1 MLNMFYQR
9 MCWRTN
15 IQEEIVGILLMGIAL
30 PHVVSV
36 QARKIDFQ
44 HYTCNVVSFSCS
56 ISWGQR
62 WLFALLITLNAL
74 KMLTS
79 VTVSDQQ
86 TLPSQKL
93 RTLFIITLHIF
104 NHFARI
110 FNLHEVYWLYLTLVT
125 WISLLKFWSLTVTE
139 VNIFKAF
146 KGVLFLTT
154 CTHFAFVGSMKIL
167 AKWLKICRVMI
178 KRVLIFLEGIVCK
191 HLLVWSLLLSIYLH
205 FLKYI
210 PEK

>member
-62 WLFALLITLNAL
+62 WLFALLILMELCTITVKTFFSKHIQFVYTNTIISL
-74 KMLTS
+74 KM
-79 VTVSDQQ
+79 
-86 TLPSQKL
+86 
-93 RTLFIITLHIF
+93 RTLFDGFLHKISPFKKNNTLNWKLVVGLCKNSLTQNSVCYESDKKNPSGGKEFEMKITK
-104 NHFARI
+104 
-110 FNLHEVYWLYLTLVT
+110 LYL
-125 WISLLKFWSLTVTE
+125 
-139 VNIFKAF
+139 
-146 KGVLFLTT
+146 
-154 CTHFAFVGSMKIL
+154 KINN
-167 AKWLKICRVMI
+167 V
-178 KRVLIFLEGIVCK
+178 
-191 HLLVWSLLLSIYLH
+191 IYSA
-205 FLKYI
+205 
-210 PEK
+210 